1 MEADDSLLCR
11 CGYSREGLSGEA
23 ACPECG
29 GAACIAPGVV
39 RGVRVLMWW
48 TLGLAALL
56 VLVIIY
62 STYELTHANDAL
74 AGLGAVIFIGGF
86 AVFSV
91 PLSLVA
97 ALVSI
102 FTARSRG
109 VRPLMNGSLWLSI
122 GAVVIPLLLCYGG
135 LLLAG
140 AF

>member
-1 MEADDSLLCR
+1 MKANDSLRCR
-11 CGYSREGLSGEA
+11 CGYLREGLSGEA

-29 GAACIAPGVV
+29 GTDCIAPGVV
-39 RGVRVLMWW
+39 RRVRLLMRW

-62 STYELTHANDAL
+62 SVYELTDASDAL

-135 LLLAG
+135 LLLLRAL
-140 AF
+140 